1 MIDIRIQRSL
11 TSKKIKALYDD
22 YLYEKNYSG
31 EFRIILPK
39 EIEKY
44 RFGVFAELLQFL
56 ITLNNEYIVKEIKL
70 SIDSAEDL
78 NKVYE
83 QEFIYPIVSLFWN
96 STKFTNIKGDL
107 IKDELR
113 SLQNDF
119 FIKMNSFQR
128 LKSNKS
134 LLINIDH
141 FSNSKGLIKL
151 FENANGFNENEEQI
165 IDVIKKILKKNIL
178 TYNFNNLIEFENIL
192 SDIGAII
199 YELIKNTFEWGKSD
213 KYDVPINPSIRGL
226 YLRFHSNMYENAIQ
240 DFENTPI
247 GFFLN
252 DEVIKQNCVTDYEK
266 IDYLEITVFDSGIG
280 FIDKFQDKN
289 GLDDITILKK
299 CLIKNQT
306 SSTTNLKSKKGLG
319 LDRILKT
326 IDKKGFLKISTDKYV
341 AYRNMIKDE
350 YSQIDINNLADLIIE
365 DWNNNEFNSSD
376 NKKLSGTFISILY
389 PFNYSSYQN

>member
-1 MIDIRIQRSL
+1 MIDIKIQRSL

-31 EFRIILPK
+31 EFRILLPK

-44 RFGVFAELLQFL
+44 RFGVLAELLQFL
-56 ITLNNEYIVKEIKL
+56 ITLNNKYIVKEIKL

-78 NKVYE
+78 DKVYE

-96 STKFTNIKGDL
+96 STKFTNAKGDS

-113 SLQNDF
+113 NWQNDF

-141 FSNSKGLIKL
+141 FSNSKGLVKL
-151 FENANGFNENEEQI
+151 FENSNGFNENEEQI
-165 IDVIKKILKKNIL
+165 IHVIKKILKKNIL
-178 TYNFNNLIEFENIL
+178 TYNFNNLTEFESIL
-192 SDIGAII
+192 LDIGAII
-199 YELIKNTFEWGKSD
+199 YELIKNTFEWGKTNRD
-213 KYDVPINPSIRGL
+213 NVPINPSIRGL
-226 YLRFHSNMYENAIQ
+226 YLRFHSNMYENIIE
-240 DFENTPI
+240 DFKETPI
-247 GFFLN
+247 EFFLK
-252 DEVIKQNCVTDYEK
+252 EETIQTKCVTDYKK
-266 IDYLEITVFDSGIG
+266 IDYLEISVFDSGIG
-280 FIDKFQDKN
+280 FIDKFQDKD

-299 CLIKNQT
+299 CLVKNQT
-306 SSTTNLKSKKGLG
+306 SSITNLKSKKGLG

-326 IDKKGFLKISTDKYV
+326 IDKKGFLKISTDKYI

-350 YSQIDINNLADLIIE
+350 YSQVDINNLTDLIIE
-365 DWNNNEFNSSD
+365 DWNNNNFKSTS